1 MAKRFDQPE
10 GAQHGHASWIWSPA
24 AMNRTHAVER
34 RERVLL
40 LGFLSGRS
48 VGEDDRCSAALEE
61 LQELARSA
69 GVEVVGQL
77 TQHRSRPDPAT
88 LFGLGKLEE
97 ARRQALERGAAHLVV
112 DRELTPVQHR
122 NIERLTGLAVMDR
135 TQLILRIFARHARSR
150 EGQLQVELAQ
160 LTYLLPRLVG
170 HGTDLSRLGGGI
182 GTRGP
187 GEQKLENQRR
197 RIRQRIRKIEQ
208 ALEAVRREREVRRSA
223 RRAVPLAVVALVGY
237 TNAGKSTLFNAL
249 TRAGVVVSDR
259 MFATLDPTLR
269 LLHLP
274 SHRRVL
280 LSDTVGFIRDLPAG
294 LRTAFCAT
302 LEELYEA
309 TLLLHVID
317 ASSSRALEQT
327 ADVERLLRE
336 LELDDRPR
344 LRVYNKIDRLGPE
357 ERNRLLP
364 KSCGVAVSAVTGEG
378 LAVLLEQID
387 RMLPLDP
394 LVELEGNLS
403 PDDSHSLALLQ
414 STGHVLAC
422 ELRDSQ
428 LWIHARVPRSVA
440 ARIRL
445 RD

>member
-1 MAKRFDQPE
+1 
-10 GAQHGHASWIWSPA
+10 
-24 AMNRTHAVER
+24 MNRTHAVQR
-34 RERVLL
+34 RERVVL
-40 LGFLSGRS
+40 LGFLSGRQTS
-48 VGEDDRCSAALEE
+48 EEDRPSAALEE

-88 LFGLGKLEE
+88 LFGAGKLEE
-97 ARRQALERGAAHLVV
+97 ARRQAIERGAAHLVV

-122 NIERLTGLAVMDR
+122 NIERLTGLTVLDR

-187 GEQKLENQRR
+187 GEQKLESQRR
-197 RIRQRIRKIEQ
+197 RIRQRIRKIQQ
-208 ALEAVRREREVRRSA
+208 ALEAVRREREIRRSA

-249 TRAGVVVSDR
+249 TRAGVIVSDR

-294 LRTAFCAT
+294 LRTAFRAT

-309 TLLLHVID
+309 SLLLHVID
-317 ASSSRALEQT
+317 ASSPHMLEQT
-327 ADVERLLRE
+327 EDVERLLRE
-336 LELDDRPR
+336 LDLDDRPR
-344 LRVYNKIDRLGPE
+344 LRVYNKMDRLGPE

-364 KSCGVAVSAVTGEG
+364 VGPAVAVSALTGEG
-378 LAVLLEQID
+378 LSALVEQID
-387 RMLPLDP
+387 QMLPMDP
-394 LVELEGNLS
+394 LVEVEGKLS
-403 PDDSHSLALLQ
+403 PDDGQSLALVQASGRL
-414 STGHVLAC
+414 LEC

-445 RD
+445 RG